1 MRGAAEQAV
10 HIEKATVEG
19 LKKNAQLVSKDCT
32 EKLLKSKRERQ
43 AAEDRETS
51 SMRDAAARKKAA
63 AAQIAEL
70 QGLLRLASGADR
82 RGPCRHSA
90 RPFAHIHR
98 DWQRGPRLARGG
110 NVNSTGNDSSR
121 QQDYGVNRLD
131 P

>member
-10 HIEKATVEG
+10 HVEKATIER

-51 SMRDAAARKKAA
+51 SMRDAAAREKAA

-70 QGLLRLASGADR
+70 QGLLRQASGADR

-98 DWQRGPRLARGG
+98 NWQRGPRLARGG

-121 QQDYGVNRLD
+121 QQDYGVN